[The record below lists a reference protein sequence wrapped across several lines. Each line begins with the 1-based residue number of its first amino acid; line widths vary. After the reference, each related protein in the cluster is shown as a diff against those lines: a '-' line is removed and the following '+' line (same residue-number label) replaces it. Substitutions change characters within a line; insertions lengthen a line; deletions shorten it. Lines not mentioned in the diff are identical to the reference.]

1 MIKFQTIPW
10 MLLEDVSS
18 SQSTIVGSDD
28 RNERD
33 DEDGHIFQGR
43 NGRAPGGMP
52 REQGIIP
59 RASGRASS
67 HSTERDEFSPLP
79 PRSLLSRL
87 TNES

>member
-10 MLLEDVSS
+10 MLLKDVSS
-18 SQSTIVGSDD
+18 SQGTIVGSDD
-28 RNERD
+28 GNERD
-33 DEDGHIFQGR
+33 DADGHIFHGR
-43 NGRAPGGMP
+43 NGSAPGGLQ

-59 RASGRASS
+59 TASMRASS